1 MSLLA
6 ISLFVFTM
14 ALSLWATWRVK
25 RTVMKY
31 SEVPAASGHTGAQTA
46 AAILAAA
53 QIRDVEIVEE
63 EGFLGDHYDPINKRL
78 VLSSENYHGTS
89 TAALGIAAH
98 ECGHALQH
106 KVAYAPLEW
115 RMAAVGATNY
125 ANMAVTFLPLLGMF
139 TGFLSTYTGLLI
151 MAIAWGVIMLF
162 NLVTLPVEFDASNRA
177 KLILGQ
183 MGFIR
188 QGEEAVAVNKVLN
201 AAALTYVA
209 AFLTSLIYFLWYLI
223 PLLTGGRSSND

>member
-6 ISLFVFTM
+6 ILLFVFTM
-14 ALSLWATWRVK
+14 AISLWATWRVK
-25 RTVMKY
+25 RTVAKY
-31 SEVPAASGHTGAQTA
+31 SEVPAAGGHTGAETA
-46 AAILAAA
+46 AAILRAA
-53 QIRDVEIVEE
+53 QITDVQIAEE

-115 RMAAVGATNY
+115 RMMAVGATNY

-139 TGFLSTYTGLLI
+139 TGFLSTKTGILI
-151 MAIAWGVIMLF
+151 MAVAWGVIMVF
-162 NLVTLPVEFDASNRA
+162 NLITLPVEFDASSRA
-177 KLILGQ
+177 KVILGQ
-183 MGFIR
+183 MGFIQ
-188 QGEEAVAVNKVLN
+188 QGAETQAVTKVLN
-201 AAALTYVA
+201 AAAFTYVA
-209 AFLTSLIYFLWYLI
+209 AFLTSLLYFLWYLI
-223 PLLTGGRSSND
+223 PLLTGGRRDE